1 MAGGRGLGT
10 RLLDDGRKR
19 PGYEATG
26 NGRVLGM
33 ALNIKTQT
41 CFSSCNMHL
50 YLSRRHYDTNMLP
63 AADKMIFLDIIIDDD
78 SGEKEERKDIVPY
91 QLSKEAVIMDMK
103 VQDITV
109 RSNTN

>member
-1 MAGGRGLGT
+1 
-10 RLLDDGRKR
+10 
-19 PGYEATG
+19 
-26 NGRVLGM
+26 
-33 ALNIKTQT
+33 
-41 CFSSCNMHL
+41 
-50 YLSRRHYDTNMLP
+50 
-63 AADKMIFLDIIIDDD
+63 MIFLDIIIDDD